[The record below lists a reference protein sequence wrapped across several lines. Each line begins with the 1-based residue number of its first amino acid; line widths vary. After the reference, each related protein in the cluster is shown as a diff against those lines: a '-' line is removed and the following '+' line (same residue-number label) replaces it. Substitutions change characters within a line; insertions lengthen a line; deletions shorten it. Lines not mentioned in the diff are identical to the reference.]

1 MTLSVNAYFSDKMEV
16 QKSSIRKKKKWW
28 GGRWGEVNVIQRHFA
43 EDKDRIVILLTIFAA
58 FPFATTFVYT
68 PEFIGSPFNI
78 DQESVSQS

>member
-16 QKSSIRKKKKWW
+16 QKSSIRKKKKW
-28 GGRWGEVNVIQRHFA
+28 WGEVNVIQRHFA